1 MKIDATIG
9 ADLKKIADQARR
21 LEAIGY
27 NGIKVA
33 ELEHDP
39 FLPLTLAAA
48 YTSKIELITS
58 VAVAFAR
65 NPMSMAHLAHDLNAF
80 SDGRFILGLGTQV
93 KPHITKRFGMPWH
106 KAPRQMREFINAMHN
121 IFDCWYDGYD
131 LEFEG
136 EYYQHTLM
144 PKTFTPKNIAA
155 DRPKILLSATGP
167 LMTKVAAET
176 ADGLIM
182 HPFSTEKFIRE
193 VNIPAIEVGLQNS
206 DLKREDFT
214 IDFAPLIATGKS
226 DEEINAAKEVARGRI
241 AFYGS
246 TPGYKMVLDARGW
259 GELQPELNFLMKQ
272 HRTEEMAAL
281 ISDEILNE
289 FTIIGS
295 PMEVAA
301 EMLHRFG
308 DIIDRSA
315 FTAPT
320 LSDDAIAEVLA
331 YFHAGET

>member
-1 MKIDATIG
+1 
-9 ADLKKIADQARR
+9 
-21 LEAIGY
+21 
-27 NGIKVA
+27 
-33 ELEHDP
+33 
-39 FLPLTLAAA
+39 
-48 YTSKIELITS
+48 
-58 VAVAFAR
+58 
-65 NPMSMAHLAHDLNAF
+65 
-80 SDGRFILGLGTQV
+80 
-93 KPHITKRFGMPWH
+93 
-106 KAPRQMREFINAMHN
+106 
-121 IFDCWYDGYD
+121 
-131 LEFEG
+131 
-136 EYYQHTLM
+136 M

-246 TPGYKMVLDARGW
+246 TPGYKMVLDAHGW